1 MSKARPRPRPTFEL
15 LSPLPAEELTQR
27 VRAFLAQSRRLRG
40 VAQQPRVE
48 LSWTEEELHFWSPH
62 LVAELR
68 AEGEGTRLCCTFG
81 PDPYLWATY
90 VLGSLGLAVLTC
102 LALVFGISQLIMH
115 TTPTGLYAAPA
126 GAALAGLAYG
136 ASYVGQGLGSEQ
148 MYLMRA
154 TLAELAE
161 VHDHEPEA

>member
-1 MSKARPRPRPTFEL
+1 
-15 LSPLPAEELTQR
+15 
-27 VRAFLAQSRRLRG
+27 
-40 VAQQPRVE
+40 
-48 LSWTEEELHFWSPH
+48 
-62 LVAELR
+62 VAELK
-68 AEGEGTRLCCTFG
+68 AEGEGTRLCCKFG

-90 VLGSLGLAVLTC
+90 VLGSMGLAVLTC
-102 LALVFGISQLIMH
+102 LALAFGVSQLIMH

-126 GAALAGLAYG
+126 GAVLAGLVYG

>member
-1 MSKARPRPRPTFEL
+1 MSMARPRPRPTFEL
-15 LSPLPAEELTQR
+15 VSSLPADELIR
-27 VRAFLAQSRRLRG
+27 RLRAFFEQSRRLRG
-40 VAQQPRVE
+40 VALPDRVE
-48 LSWTEEELHFWSPH
+48 LSWTQEELRFWSPH
-62 LVAELR
+62 LVAELKP
-68 AEGEGTRLCCTFG
+68 EGEGTRLSCKFG

-90 VLGSLGLAVLTC
+90 VLGSMGLAVLTC
-102 LALVFGISQLIMH
+102 LALVFGVSQVIMH

>member
-1 MSKARPRPRPTFEL
+1 MARPRPRPTFEL
-15 LSPLPAEELTQR
+15 VSALPVDELTQR
-27 VRAFLAQSRRLRG
+27 VRAFLEQSRRLRG
-40 VAQQPRVE
+40 VARTASLE
-48 LSWTEEELHFWSPH
+48 LSWTEEERHVWSPH
-62 LVAELR
+62 LVAELK
-68 AEGEGTRLCCTFG
+68 AEGGETRLCCTFG

-90 VLGSLGLAVLTC
+90 VLCSLGLAVLTC
-102 LALVFGISQLIMH
+102 LALVFGVSQLIMH

-126 GAALAGLAYG
+126 GAALAALAYG

>member
-1 MSKARPRPRPTFEL
+1 MRTARPRPRPSFEL
-15 LSPLPAEELTQR
+15 VSTLPAEELTRR
-27 VRAFLAQSRRLRG
+27 VRAFLQQSRRLRG
-40 VAQQPRVE
+40 VVQPDRVT
-48 LSWTEEELHFWSPH
+48 LSWAEEEQRFWSPH
-62 LVAELR
+62 LQADLTP
-68 AEGEGTRLCCTFG
+68 EGEGTRVSGKFG

-102 LALVFGISQLIMH
+102 VALAFGVAQLIMH
-115 TTPTGLYAAPA
+115 TTPTGLFASPA
-126 GAALAGLAYG
+126 GAVLAGLAYG

-154 TLAELAE
+154 TMAELAE

>member
-15 LSPLPAEELTQR
+15 VSALPAEELIRR
-27 VRAFLAQSRRLRG
+27 VRAFLKQSRRLRG
-40 VAQQPRVE
+40 VIQPDRLE
-48 LSWTEEELHFWSPH
+48 LSWTEEEIRFWSPH
-62 LVAELR
+62 LVVDLKP
-68 AEGEGTRLCCTFG
+68 EGEGTRVCCKFG

-90 VLGSLGLAVLTC
+90 VLGSLGLAVLSC
-102 LALVFGISQLIMH
+102 VALAFGVSQLIMH
-115 TTPTGLYAAPA
+115 VTPWGLYAAPG
-126 GAALAGLAYG
+126 GAVLAGLAYG

-154 TLAELAE
+154 TMAELAE